1 MRTIKFRGKDVYG
14 KWLYGSLCV
23 HSDQT
28 ASIQSDGLWRAV
40 ETETVGQFTGLHD
53 ADGKEI
59 YEGDVIRIPEIPSVR
74 LVVEYHPEVWTF
86 VLTEYT
92 RTEGVIKGTTGIG
105 FMLSHYRQM
114 HVIGNIHDNPE
125 LISNSK

>member
-59 YEGDVIRIPEIPSVR
+59 YEGDILLSKYAHPYSVYWDSR
-74 LVVEYHPEVWTF
+74 KMCFALGNAVN
-86 VLTEYT
+86 
-92 RTEGVIKGTTGIG
+92 
-105 FMLSHYRQM
+105 MQM
-114 HVIGNIHDNPE
+114 DIHTINKFGLRVIGNVHDNPT
-125 LISNSK
+125 LIADICSNKITPNF

>member
-40 ETETVGQFTGLHD
+40 ETDTVGQFTGVPD
-53 ADGKEI
+53 VDGKNI
-59 YEGDVIRIPEIPSVR
+59 FEGDILLSKYGHPYSVYWDSHKLR
-74 LVVEYHPEVWTF
+74 FTLGNAVNEQLGIQF
-86 VLTEYT
+86 VKDYGL
-92 RTEGVIKGTTGIG
+92 R
-105 FMLSHYRQM
+105 
-114 HVIGNIHDNPE
+114 VIGNVHDNPT
-125 LISNSK
+125 LIADICSNKTTPNF